1 MGGFV
6 ACCPHHFFNT
16 HVKNNATNKKKIRNK
31 MSYLINECVT
41 LNYLQDLDSPQE
53 LITMLHL
60 LSQASEEG
68 TKKVQTQKTHIARL
82 CMCKSEDKSYLNKYV
97 NKIIKGLVEKGYL
110 ISTSTDYISIKG
122 VTKTTTKWVLSDK
135 SMSIIKGLNK
145 QSKDKAKAT
154 SNKTHIPTQVNDT
167 QYKGV
172 EVNANK
178 QKEQEH
184 KPTLAEQ
191 QAAIKI

>member
-1 MGGFV
+1 
-6 ACCPHHFFNT
+6 
-16 HVKNNATNKKKIRNK
+16 

-97 NKIIKGLVEKGYL
+97 NKIIKGLTEKGYL

-122 VTKTTTKWVLSDK
+122 VIKTTTKWVLSDK
-135 SMSIIKGLNK
+135 TLNIIKSLNSK
-145 QSKDKAKAT
+145 QKQAKAT
-154 SNKTHIPTQVNDT
+154 SNKFLLPTQAT
-167 QYKGV
+167 TKEAKEATKETAPQQEYK
-172 EVNANK
+172 
-178 QKEQEH
+178 
-184 KPTLAEQ
+184 PSLAEL

>member
-1 MGGFV
+1 
-6 ACCPHHFFNT
+6 
-16 HVKNNATNKKKIRNK
+16 

-122 VTKTTTKWVLSDK
+122 VNKTTTKWVLSDK
-135 SMSIIKGLNK
+135 AMNIIKSLNSK
-145 QSKDKAKAT
+145 QSKDKAT
-154 SNKTHIPTQVNDT
+154 SKIKSLPTQVNDT

-172 EVNANK
+172 EINANK
-178 QKEQEH
+178 QKEQAPQTH
-184 KPTLAEQ
+184 VPTLAEQ

>member
-1 MGGFV
+1 
-6 ACCPHHFFNT
+6 
-16 HVKNNATNKKKIRNK
+16 
-31 MSYLINECVT
+31 MSYQINEFLI
-41 LNYLQDLDSPQE
+41 LNQLQDLTSANE
-53 LITMLHL
+53 IITMLHL
-60 LSQASEEG
+60 ISQGKREI
-68 TKKVQTQKTHIARL
+68 QTQKSHIATL
-82 CMCKSEDKSYLNKYV
+82 CGQRGKDKNNNTKLV
-97 NKIIKGLVEKGYL
+97 NKIIKGLIEKGYL

-178 QKEQEH
+178 QKEQAH
-184 KPTLAEQ
+184 VQTLAEM

>member
-1 MGGFV
+1 
-6 ACCPHHFFNT
+6 
-16 HVKNNATNKKKIRNK
+16 

-110 ISTSTDYISIKG
+110 ISTSTDYILIKG
-122 VTKTTTKWVLSDK
+122 INKTTTKWVLSDK
-135 SMSIIKGLNK
+135 AMNIIKSLNSK
-145 QSKDKAKAT
+145 QKQAT
-154 SNKTHIPTQVNDT
+154 SKTKTPTQVITPNQKADIT
-167 QYKGV
+167 
-172 EVNANK
+172 
-178 QKEQEH
+178 QKEQA
-184 KPTLAEQ
+184 PQQAQLSLAELRRNYPI
-191 QAAIKI
+191 AD

>member
-1 MGGFV
+1 
-6 ACCPHHFFNT
+6 
-16 HVKNNATNKKKIRNK
+16 

-41 LNYLQDLDSPQE
+41 LNYLQDLGSPQE

-97 NKIIKGLVEKGYL
+97 NKIIKGLTEKGYL

-135 SMSIIKGLNK
+135 SMNIIEN
-145 QSKDKAKAT
+145 KAT
-154 SNKTHIPTQVNDT
+154 SKINSLPTQGNNNNLS
-167 QYKGV
+167 KGGII
-172 EVNANK
+172 NADNPAAP
-178 QKEQEH
+178 QQVQLS
-184 KPTLAEQ
+184 LAELRRNYPI
-191 QAAIKI
+191 AD

>member
-1 MGGFV
+1 
-6 ACCPHHFFNT
+6 
-16 HVKNNATNKKKIRNK
+16 

-97 NKIIKGLVEKGYL
+97 NKIIKGLTEKGYL
-110 ISTSTDYISIKG
+110 TSTNTDYINIKG
-122 VTKTTTKWVLSDK
+122 VNKTTTKWVLSDK
-135 SMSIIKGLNK
+135 AMNIIKSLNSK
-145 QSKDKAKAT
+145 QKQAT
-154 SNKTHIPTQVNDT
+154 SKKINIPTQAYQAT
-167 QYKGV
+167 T
-172 EVNANK
+172 
-178 QKEQEH
+178 KEAKEAKEATKETAPQTH
-184 KPTLAEQ
+184 VPTLAEQ